1 MKQKLYVLWGVCA
14 GFLNGLLGAGGGMI
28 VVPIL
33 SKRLDTKEA
42 HATSVAVIFPICV
55 VSAILY
61 LCGGKVGIL
70 DAAPFLLWGA
80 VGSAVGTFLIFRLN
94 GKIIRKI
101 FALFMIWAA
110 VRLLLR

>member
-1 MKQKLYVLWGVCA
+1 MKQKLYVFWGACA

-33 SKRLDTKEA
+33 SKKLNTKEA
-42 HATSVAVIFPICV
+42 HATSVAVILPICV

-61 LCGGKVGIL
+61 ICSGKVDFF
-70 DAAPFLLWGA
+70 DAIPFLPWGA
-80 VGSAVGTFLIFRLN
+80 IGSAAGTFLLFRLN
-94 GKIIRKI
+94 GKIIRKL
-101 FALFMIWAA
+101 FALLMIWAA